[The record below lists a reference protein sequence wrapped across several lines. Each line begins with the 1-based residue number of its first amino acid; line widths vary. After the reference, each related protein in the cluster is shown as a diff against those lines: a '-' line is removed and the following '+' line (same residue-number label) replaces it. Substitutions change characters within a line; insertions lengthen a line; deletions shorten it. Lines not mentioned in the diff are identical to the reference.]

1 MQAKFVA
8 SREKLFSLNISL
20 AIFCYKYQLK
30 REIEFEI
37 LFSMIRLP
45 PLDHL
50 VVPLIM
56 EVKPQGPL
64 PPHLPPEL
72 ATQVTPEPEDIR
84 LKVAPPGGR
93 IRNQLG
99 K

>member
-1 MQAKFVA
+1 MSVAEFFFV
-8 SREKLFSLNISL
+8 
-20 AIFCYKYQLK
+20 KYVLK
-30 REIEFEI
+30 KKEIEFEI

-50 VVPLIM
+50 VVPPIM
-56 EVKPQGPL
+56 EARPQGPL

-72 ATQVTPEPEDIR
+72 ATQVTPVPEDIR
-84 LKVAPPGGR
+84 LKVSSPGGR
-93 IRNQLG
+93 IRKQLG

>member
-1 MQAKFVA
+1 M
-8 SREKLFSLNISL
+8 
-20 AIFCYKYQLK
+20 
-30 REIEFEI
+30 
-37 LFSMIRLP
+37 
-45 PLDHL
+45 DHL

-64 PPHLPPEL
+64 PLHLPPEL

>member
-1 MQAKFVA
+1 MK
-8 SREKLFSLNISL
+8 K
-20 AIFCYKYQLK
+20 LK
-30 REIEFEI
+30 RKIEFEI

-64 PPHLPPEL
+64 QPHLPPEL
-72 ATQVTPEPEDIR
+72 ATQVIPEPEDIR

>member
-1 MQAKFVA
+1 M
-8 SREKLFSLNISL
+8 
-20 AIFCYKYQLK
+20 
-30 REIEFEI
+30 
-37 LFSMIRLP
+37 
-45 PLDHL
+45 DHL

-84 LKVAPPGGR
+84 LKVAPPVGQ

>member
-1 MQAKFVA
+1 MQLEFLTEIIF
-8 SREKLFSLNISL
+8 EKKCAEKI
-20 AIFCYKYQLK
+20 
-30 REIEFEI
+30 EIEFEI

-45 PLDHL
+45 PLDPL
-50 VVPLIM
+50 VVPPIM
-56 EVKPQGPL
+56 EARPQGHL
-64 PPHLPPEL
+64 LPHLPPEL
-72 ATQVTPEPEDIR
+72 ATQVTPVPEDIK